1 MTMWLSTYDNRRLAW
16 QVAAMRTL
24 RPEDITSA
32 LLAQARSVRATDGT
46 VATVLWES
54 PARGTGEDLYV
65 SVPELSD
72 AHLAPL
78 RERVAACADG
88 G

>member
-1 MTMWLSTYDNRRLAW
+1 MTVCVSTYDNRRLAW
-16 QVAAMRTL
+16 QLAAMRTL
-24 RPEDITSA
+24 QSNELTDA

-54 PARGTGEDLYV
+54 PGRANGEDLYV
-65 SVPELSD
+65 CVPELSD

-78 RERVAACADG
+78 RERVAACVG